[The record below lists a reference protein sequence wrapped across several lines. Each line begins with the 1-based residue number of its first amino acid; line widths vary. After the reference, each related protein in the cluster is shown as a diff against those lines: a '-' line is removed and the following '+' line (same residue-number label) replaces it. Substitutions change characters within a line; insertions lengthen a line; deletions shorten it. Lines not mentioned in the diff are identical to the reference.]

1 MASTPVK
8 YARGVKLLIM
18 VGQADGPPET
28 FVAFCTINA
37 ARSVVGEAA
46 TNDFNIPDC
55 EDPDKMGWLV
65 SEKVSLRYTAQGAG
79 ILNTPDVQEFADWLA
94 DPNPRNCQI
103 IVDVPAV
110 DGGVV
115 FAGQFHLTHF
125 EITGDRGSKME
136 ATVNLIS
143 NGEVTVTAAAALEG
157 DDTFTRRLDRTAT
170 HATHA
175 RAAKPASRSTTEA
188 A

>member
-55 EDPDKMGWLV
+55 EDPDKMGWLAR
-65 SEKVSLRYTAQGAG
+65 EKVSLSYSAQGAG

-94 DPNPRNCQI
+94 SMNPSTRS
-103 IVDVPAV
+103 AV
-110 DGGVV
+110 RTEAAGALEGVMEPYRPRVV
-115 FAGQFHLTHF
+115 FLAG
-125 EITGDRGSKME
+125 R
-136 ATVNLIS
+136 
-143 NGEVTVTAAAALEG
+143 VTAA
-157 DDTFTRRLDRTAT
+157 D
-170 HATHA
+170 
-175 RAAKPASRSTTEA
+175 
-188 A
+188 

>member
-28 FVAFCTINA
+28 YVAFCTVNA
-37 ARSVVGEAA
+37 ARSVTGDAA

-55 EDPDKMGWLV
+55 EDPDALGWLV
-65 SEKVSLRYTAQGAG
+65 REKVSLSYAAQGAG

-94 DPNPRNCQI
+94 DPNSRNCQI
-103 IVDVPAV
+103 IVDVPAA

-115 FAGQFHLTHF
+115 FAGPFHLTHF
-125 EITGDRGSKME
+125 EITGDRGAKME
-136 ATVNLIS
+136 ATINLIS
-143 NGEVTVTAAAALEG
+143 DGEITVTATTALELAERKTTAREAAAK
-157 DDTFTRRLDRTAT
+157 RATA
-170 HATHA
+170 H
-175 RAAKPASRSTTEA
+175 TEA